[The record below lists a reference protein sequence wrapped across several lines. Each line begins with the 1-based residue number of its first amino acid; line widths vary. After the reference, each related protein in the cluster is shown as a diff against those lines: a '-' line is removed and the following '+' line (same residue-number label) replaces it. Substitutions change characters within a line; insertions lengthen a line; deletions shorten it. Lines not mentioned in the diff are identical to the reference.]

1 MVAIRFSGWLMN
13 LKSLTAFGLA
23 MGLAITAA
31 AADPA
36 RSASDVKAR
45 EIYSKL
51 ISIPSQLGN
60 GKVPEVAEYLAGEF
74 RAAGFPAD
82 DIHVLPFKGEG
93 DQTASLVVRYRSN
106 GKSKL
111 KPILLIAHM
120 DVVAAKRADW
130 ERDPY

>member
-1 MVAIRFSGWLMN
+1 MN

-82 DIHVLPFKGEG
+82 DIHVLPFKG
-93 DQTASLVVRYRSN
+93 
-106 GKSKL
+106 
-111 KPILLIAHM
+111 
-120 DVVAAKRADW
+120 
-130 ERDPY
+130 